1 MEKKEIK
8 KGRPKSEV
16 RSRKKEI
23 NCPFSKFRLPTP
35 NLRLNFLIMN
45 FAENLKFLR
54 IRRKKSQTDLAAE
67 LEITRTTL
75 SGYERNVQPPFMV
88 LIKISEY
95 FNVSLDALIKYK
107 LNVLSEFQLSQIEKG
122 FDVDVT
128 GNKLRLLTISVD
140 SNGKEN
146 IEMVPVKA
154 QAGYANSYGDLEFVA
169 KLTKFQLP
177 FLPENKTYRS
187 FQIKGDSML
196 PVTENSW
203 VTCSF
208 VENWENLKNGKACIV
223 VTKNEGIVFKLV
235 YNRLIDGR
243 LLLVSSNRNY
253 TPYEIQISQVLE
265 IWQFE
270 TLNSFEIDT

>member
-1 MEKKEIK
+1 MH
-8 KGRPKSEV
+8 
-16 RSRKKEI
+16 
-23 NCPFSKFRLPTP
+23 
-35 NLRLNFLIMN
+35 

-54 IRRKKSQTDLAAE
+54 LRRNKSQADLAVE

-75 SGYERNVQPPFMV
+75 SGYEKNVQPPFRN

-107 LNVLSEFQLSQIEKG
+107 LDVLSEFQLSQIEKG

-128 GNKLRLLTISVD
+128 GNKLRLLTITVD

-146 IEMVPVKA
+146 IEMVPLRA
-154 QAGYANSYGDLEFVA
+154 QAGYTTSYGDLDFITSLPRF
-169 KLTKFQLP
+169 KLP
-177 FLPENKTYRS
+177 FLPENKTYRT

-196 PVTENSW
+196 PIPENSW
-203 VTCSF
+203 VTCSY
-208 VENWENLKNGKACIV
+208 VENWEHIKNGKACVV

-235 YNRLIDGR
+235 YLRLDSGV

-253 TPYEIQISQVLE
+253 NPYEIPVSQVLE

-270 TLNSFEIDT
+270 TWNSFEFE

>member
-1 MEKKEIK
+1 
-8 KGRPKSEV
+8 
-16 RSRKKEI
+16 
-23 NCPFSKFRLPTP
+23 
-35 NLRLNFLIMN
+35 MN
-45 FAENLKFLR
+45 FAENLRFLR
-54 IRRKKSQTDLAAE
+54 QRRNKSQTDLAAE

-75 SGYERNVQPPFMV
+75 SGYEKNVQPPFRT

-107 LNVLSEFQLSQIEKG
+107 LEILSEFQLSQIEKG

-128 GNKLRLLTISVD
+128 GNKLRILTTTVD
-140 SNGKEN
+140 NKGKEN

-154 QAGYANSYGDLEFVA
+154 QAGYTNSYGDLEFIA
-169 KLTKFQLP
+169 SLPKFRLP
-177 FLPENKTYRS
+177 FLPENKTYRT

-196 PVTENSW
+196 PIPENSW
-203 VTCSF
+203 ITCSY
-208 VENWENLKNGKACIV
+208 VENWESLKDGKACVIV
-223 VTKNEGIVFKLV
+223 TRNEGIVFKLI
-235 YNRLIDGR
+235 YNRLKTGI

-270 TLNSFEIDT
+270 TWNSFEIDL

>member
-1 MEKKEIK
+1 MH
-8 KGRPKSEV
+8 
-16 RSRKKEI
+16 
-23 NCPFSKFRLPTP
+23 
-35 NLRLNFLIMN
+35 

-54 IRRKKSQTDLAAE
+54 LRRNKSQADLAVE

-75 SGYERNVQPPFMV
+75 SGYEKNVQPPFRN

-107 LNVLSEFQLSQIEKG
+107 LDVLSEFQLSQIEKG

-128 GNKLRLLTISVD
+128 GNKLRLLTITVD

-146 IEMVPVKA
+146 IEMVPLKA
-154 QAGYANSYGDLEFVA
+154 QAGYTTSYGDLDFITS
-169 KLTKFQLP
+169 LPKFKLP
-177 FLPENKTYRS
+177 FLPENKTYRT

-196 PVTENSW
+196 PIPENSW
-203 VTCSF
+203 VTCSY
-208 VENWENLKNGKACIV
+208 VENWEHIKNGKACVV

-235 YNRLIDGR
+235 YLRLDSGV

-253 TPYEIQISQVLE
+253 NPYEIPVSQVLE

-270 TLNSFEIDT
+270 TWNSFPDFDGFKI